1 LRGAATVTGV
11 MDGLNMDGSI
21 DVVVIGMKVVHVVA
35 TKAVVAAMEEQTLIM
50 LAGTDAYNAG
60 RNRRL

>member
-1 LRGAATVTGV
+1 